1 MSEYT
6 IENSISEAV
15 TGDTQKFEIIGCV
28 QTVCTVYPDIHPV
41 YGAILLTNP

>member
-6 IENSISEAV
+6 IENSIREV
-15 TGDTQKFEIIGCV
+15 LTGDTQKFEIIGCG
-28 QTVCTVYPDIHPV
+28 QTIRTVHPDIHPV